1 MQIQAKQNFAIFK
14 RISSAIL
21 IVLVVTLSINLWQMQ
36 SQSVNQWYE
45 FESEQLGRSLAR
57 QASKLI
63 APSMVSPEEKALDE
77 YIAMITNDD
86 FVQTA
91 MIFSADGQR
100 LHQTKAAPSIVSMVS
115 QTAYRPLVFVED
127 ITSSNGEI
135 LGYLKLILDREQVTS
150 HHRAYVNNQ
159 LIQTIITVVLTFIIA
174 ALTTRIVYKF
184 RYRHLV
190 NDESEIS

>member
-1 MQIQAKQNFAIFK
+1 
-14 RISSAIL
+14 
-21 IVLVVTLSINLWQMQ
+21 MQ